1 MSLNEKIRKILFE
14 DTWNKYGSEYMSH
27 PADQEPSFETT
38 VQPELPIAPSA
49 QANMQLTDSAPPV
62 DDESYIPVNNIDLS
76 NALAALALKVP
87 DGFVENLYRQI
98 RATVLQAEMLGDPAL
113 QGEDIP
119 STEDFE
125 EEFGTEEMDEEIV
138 ERFNRLVAHMLSE
151 TKDDDLSFSDWSGG
165 APYGARD
172 ESDDD
177 DPADWDDE
185 EMPESERPPD
195 SIQGKYLAQYWRER
209 PGKDP
214 AKFKG
219 SGESTM
225 VNATGRLLQNVVKP
239 LLDVPKDQLSDAS
252 EYLRLQFRMLTQDRD
267 EEIPKEG
274 PRTFAGMYLKKLV
287 PKLSEDQ
294 LGRNFL
300 QTVVTNF
307 KNKNDKWLNNLV
319 DSAFAEVASEKA
331 ANAKL
336 RATLEKEAPA
346 QAELMDAL
354 GG

>member
-1 MSLNEKIRKILFE
+1 MSLNEKIRRILFE
-14 DTWNKYGSEYMSH
+14 DVWNKYGSEYMSH
-27 PADQEPSFETT
+27 PIDQEPPITI
-38 VQPELPIAPSA
+38 QPELPIVPSA
-49 QANMQLTDSAPPV
+49 QANMQLTDTAPPV

-98 RATVLQAEMLGDPAL
+98 RDAVNQAEMLGDPQA
-113 QGEDIP
+113 QGEDVP

-125 EEFGTEEMDEEIV
+125 EEFGTEESMDTEIS
-138 ERFNRLVAHMLSE
+138 ERFKRVIQKLVAES
-151 TKDDDLSFSDWSGG
+151 KDDDDLSLSDWSGG

-172 ESDDD
+172 EYDDD

-185 EMPESERPPD
+185 EIPESERPPD
-195 SIQGKYLAQYWRER
+195 TIQGKYLAQYWRER

-214 AKFKG
+214 SKFKG

-239 LLDVPKDQLSDAS
+239 LLDVPKDQLSDAT
-252 EYLRLQFRMLTQDRD
+252 EYLRLQFRVLAKDRED
-267 EEIPKEG
+267 IPKEA
-274 PRTFAGMYLKKLV
+274 PRTFAGMYIKKLV
-287 PKLSEDQ
+287 PKLKEDE
-294 LGRNFL
+294 LGANFL
-300 QTVVTNF
+300 QTVVTSF
-307 KNKNDKWLNNLV
+307 KGKNDKWLSDLANA
-319 DSAFAEVASEKA
+319 AFEEVKSEKA